1 MAGQLLGFVGLDDK
15 GLEGLERTLDDRL
28 GCVPTRQI
36 VQRDAMGRRFYLHEE
51 GQSEPV
57 GQDVTLTIDV
67 QMQFIVEEA
76 VARAVRDFDARW
88 GGALV
93 VDVPSG
99 EIMAWAQYPF
109 FNPNTYK
116 EASPLIYR
124 NRLAADALEPG
135 STFKPFVMAAALQ
148 EHKVTP
154 NTLIDC
160 EGGKWVNK
168 NFTIRDTSRQGILPA
183 TKVLRYSSNI
193 GMAKIGLSLGA
204 PTFYKYLHA
213 LGFGQHTA
221 CPWPTAGAF
230 YVSRETGVKWTCW
243 PHPLGRAFPSPGCR
257 WRRPI

>member
-168 NFTIRDTSRQGILPA
+168 NFTIRDTSRQGILPGHQGA
-183 TKVLRYSSNI
+183 ALFLQYWYGKDRPFLGCANFLQVSACI
-193 GMAKIGLSLGA
+193 GVWSAHGSA
-204 PTFYKYLHA
+204 
-213 LGFGQHTA
+213 
-221 CPWPTAGAF
+221 
-230 YVSRETGVKWTCW
+230 R
-243 PHPLGRAFPSPGCR
+243 GRQQGHSTSAAR
-257 WRRPI
+257 LE